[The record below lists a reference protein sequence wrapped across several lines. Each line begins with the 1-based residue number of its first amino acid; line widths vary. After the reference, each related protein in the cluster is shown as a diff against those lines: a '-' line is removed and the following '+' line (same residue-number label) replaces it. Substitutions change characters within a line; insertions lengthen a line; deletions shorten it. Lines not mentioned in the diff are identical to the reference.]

1 LATGQPFSAFRKKQ
15 KKERPFECI
24 KIALERPR
32 EELYAR
38 IDLRMDL
45 MLAQGEEEARS
56 ALPYREHYALKTGI
70 QRDL

>member
-45 MLAQGEEEARS
+45 MLAQG
-56 ALPYREHYALKTGI
+56 
-70 QRDL
+70 